1 MKKLLLITVAVCLI
15 SCQKA
20 QEIQLQ
26 NIYSQTT
33 QQQLK
38 QWEIVNRSG
47 TDAEKWVHAQ
57 IVAGCYLQEGNEAKY
72 KEWSGIAKSYDPM
85 EKVK

>member
-1 MKKLLLITVAVCLI
+1 MKKLLLIAIAICLT
-15 SCQKA
+15 SCQKV

-38 QWEIVNRSG
+38 QWDIVNRSG
-47 TDAEKWVHAQ
+47 TDAEKWVHAG
-57 IVAGCYLQEGNEAKY
+57 IVAACYLQEGNETKY
-72 KEWSGIAKSYDPM
+72 KEWSEIAKSYDPM
-85 EKVK
+85 NAK